1 MSKASKGHSVLEA
14 LGLPG
19 EPGGLFELA
28 LTHRSYAYEQ
38 AGPTAHNERLE
49 LLGDAVIGLLVADLI
64 FRSFPAMPEGE
75 MATLRASVVNTLA
88 LAEIARALELGRWL
102 RLGRGEEASGGRDK
116 SSVLAD
122 ALEAVI
128 GASYLEHG
136 MDTVGRALSDTFRQA
151 IETVVAAG
159 ESLDSKGALQEL
171 VVRTGGARP
180 HYEVSSSGPDH
191 DKRFAA
197 RVFIRGDLLGAGAGR
212 SKKEAEQ
219 NAAREA
225 LARMSGDSESA
236 DNIERPS
243 GSRADARAS

>member
-1 MSKASKGHSVLEA
+1 MSKATSTSHQVLEA

-38 AGPTAHNERLE
+38 SGPTLHNERLE
-49 LLGDAVIGLLVADLI
+49 LLGDAVLGLLVADI
-64 FRSFPAMPEGE
+64 VYGSYPDMPEGE
-75 MATLRASVVNTLA
+75 MATLRASVVNTVA
-88 LAEIARALELGRWL
+88 LARIARSFDLGAWL

-122 ALEAVI
+122 ALEAII
-128 GASYLEHG
+128 GAAYLEHG
-136 MDTVGRALSDTFRQA
+136 IDTVMDALHDTFADEIDR
-151 IETVVAAG
+151 VVATG
-159 ESLDSKGALQEL
+159 ESLDAKGALQEV
-171 VVRTGGARP
+171 VVRGGGPRP
-180 HYEVSSSGPDH
+180 TYEVTSSGPDH
-191 DKRFAA
+191 DKRFFAQ
-197 RVFIRGDLLGAGAGR
+197 VFLRGDLLGAGVGR

-225 LARMSGDSESA
+225 LARVNGDTE
-236 DNIERPS
+236 DPTTS

>member
-1 MSKASKGHSVLEA
+1 MSKASRSHGVLEA

-38 AGPTAHNERLE
+38 TGPALHNERLE
-49 LLGDAVIGLLVADLI
+49 LLGDAVLGLLVADVI
-64 FRSFPAMPEGE
+64 YDSYPDMPEGE
-75 MATLRASVVNTLA
+75 MATLRASVVNTVA
-88 LAEIARALELGRWL
+88 LAGIARSLELGTWL

-116 SSVLAD
+116 PSVLAD

-128 GASYLEHG
+128 GAAYLERG
-136 MDTVGRALSDTFRQA
+136 LEAVMDALHDTFADEIDR
-151 IETVVAAG
+151 VVSTG

-171 VVRTGGARP
+171 VVRGGGPRP
-180 HYEVSSSGPDH
+180 TYEVTSSGPDH

-197 RVFIRGDLLGAGAGR
+197 QVFLRGDLLGAGAGR

-225 LARMSGDSESA
+225 LARFNADDENPTTSE
-236 DNIERPS
+236 
-243 GSRADARAS
+243 SRADARAS

>member
-1 MSKASKGHSVLEA
+1 MSKASSNGSVLEA

-38 AGPTAHNERLE
+38 SGPALHNERLE
-49 LLGDAVIGLLVADLI
+49 LLGDAVLGLLVADLI
-64 FRSFPAMPEGE
+64 YASYPDMPEGE
-75 MATLRASVVNTLA
+75 MATLRASVVNTVA
-88 LAEIARALELGRWL
+88 LARIARSLDIGSWV

-116 SSVLAD
+116 ASVLAD
-122 ALEAVI
+122 VLEAVI
-128 GASYLEHG
+128 GAAYLQYGLERVV
-136 MDTVGRALSDTFRQA
+136 DALGETFAAEVHR
-151 IETVVAAG
+151 VVATG

-171 VVRTGGARP
+171 VVRGGGPRP
-180 HYEVSSSGPDH
+180 TYEVTSSGPDH

-197 RVFIRGDLLGAGAGR
+197 RVFLRGDLLGAGAGR

-225 LARMSGDSESA
+225 LARINGETEPDA
-236 DNIERPS
+236 RPRDTS

>member
-1 MSKASKGHSVLEA
+1 MSKANSKPGVLEA

-19 EPGGLFELA
+19 EQGGLFELA

-38 AGPTAHNERLE
+38 AGPAAHNERLE
-49 LLGDAVIGLLVADLI
+49 LLGDAVLGLLVADLI
-64 FRSFPAMPEGE
+64 YRSYPEMPEGE

-88 LAEIARALELGRWL
+88 LARIARTLDLGRWL
-102 RLGRGEEASGGRDK
+102 RLGRGEETTGGRDK
-116 SSVLAD
+116 PSVLAD
-122 ALEAVI
+122 GFEAVI
-128 GASYLEHG
+128 AASYLQHG
-136 MDTVGRALSDTFRQA
+136 LETVTRALSETFLEEIQR
-151 IETVVAAG
+151 VVTAG

-171 VVRTGGARP
+171 VVRSGGPRP
-180 HYEVSSSGPDH
+180 NYELTSSGPDH

-197 RVFIRGDLLGAGAGR
+197 RVFIRGDLQGAGVGR

-225 LARMSGDSESA
+225 IARMNLDPETAEEVEGA
-236 DNIERPS
+236 P